1 MRKIGHQIG
10 DQAKTLNKVGE
21 KDNAYQKALV
31 SIFGLCAFLLSFIV
45 FYLFRKRYEEAVGSH
60 TDIYTCKNNVQE
72 SWILAMRWNF
82 IFYLILCCISAISV
96 LAGPITVIRP
106 WNGCVSGM
114 ASIAHLVMVI
124 WTAKKRFDN
133 DGDMCMITAP

>member
-45 FYLFRKRYEEAVGSH
+45 FYLFRKRYEEAVG
-60 TDIYTCKNNVQE
+60 
-72 SWILAMRWNF
+72 
-82 IFYLILCCISAISV
+82 
-96 LAGPITVIRP
+96 
-106 WNGCVSGM
+106 
-114 ASIAHLVMVI
+114 
-124 WTAKKRFDN
+124 
-133 DGDMCMITAP
+133 